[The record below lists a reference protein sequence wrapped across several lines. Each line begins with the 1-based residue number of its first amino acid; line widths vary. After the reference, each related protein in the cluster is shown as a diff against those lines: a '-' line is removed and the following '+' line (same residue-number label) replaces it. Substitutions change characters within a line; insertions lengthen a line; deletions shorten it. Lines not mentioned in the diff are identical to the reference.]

1 MAYKLKGISIIDGST
16 IEFNSIEEAM
26 DLVSQ
31 EYIDADYLNIIKV
44 VWTIK
49 RELISS
55 YRRFLRN

>member
-1 MAYKLKGISIIDGST
+1 MAYKLKGISISDGST
-16 IEFNSIEEAM
+16 INSIEEA
-26 DLVSQ
+26 LVSQ